1 MVEEVLARDL
11 TGVSLC
17 DLSPKERPAA
27 LVREAWKAIAAE
39 LSNDKCR
46 SRIDGVLKVDQL
58 LGGALGH
65 MLRQDLGWEEGRT
78 TETLELTQEA
88 QEFLDEARVVFK
100 QRRVSEKLS
109 TGMDGRSRLARQRAG
124 RTVRVKVDD
133 PILEAAYGRLED
145 DGGNGAE
152 LPADDLP

>member
-1 MVEEVLARDL
+1 MVEDLAARDF
-11 TGVSLC
+11 TGASLC
-17 DLSPKERPAA
+17 DLPPKERPGA

-58 LGGALGH
+58 LGGALGRL
-65 MLRQDLGWEEGRT
+65 LRQDLGLEEGRT
-78 TETLELTQEA
+78 TETVEVTQEA
-88 QEFLDEARVVFK
+88 QEFLAEARVVFK

-124 RTVRVKVDD
+124 RAVRVKVDD

-145 DGGNGAE
+145 DGGNGDE
-152 LPADDLP
+152 ISADDLP